1 MAAHGYVVVAPNRR
15 GLPGFG
21 AEWNDA
27 IAGDWGGQP
36 MRDYLSAI
44 DDISSEL
51 YIDRDHLG
59 AVGASFG
66 GYSVYLLAGM
76 HEGRFKAFIAHD
88 GIFNM
93 ESFYGSTEEL
103 FFAEHDIGGPY
114 WKQPK
119 PESYDRFSPDHYVQ
133 KWDTPMLVI
142 HGAKDF
148 RVPENQAMEAFT
160 ALQMKDIPSRFLYFP
175 NENHWVLTPQNSIL
189 WHRVFYDWL
198 DRWLMK

>member
-1 MAAHGYVVVAPNRR
+1 
-15 GLPGFG
+15 
-21 AEWNDA
+21 
-27 IAGDWGGQP
+27 
-36 MRDYLSAI
+36 
-44 DDISSEL
+44 
-51 YIDRDHLG
+51 
-59 AVGASFG
+59 
-66 GYSVYLLAGM
+66 
-76 HEGRFKAFIAHD
+76 
-88 GIFNM
+88 M